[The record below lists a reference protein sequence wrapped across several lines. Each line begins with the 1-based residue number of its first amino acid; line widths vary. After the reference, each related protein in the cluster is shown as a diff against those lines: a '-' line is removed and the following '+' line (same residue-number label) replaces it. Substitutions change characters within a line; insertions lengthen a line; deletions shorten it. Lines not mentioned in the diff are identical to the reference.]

1 MVINASQTSAVFG
14 VVGVGT
20 TRPKSAVDFSDAGQ
34 DVTGSFVNKMFM
46 LPPKITTAQRGNL
59 TGVTDGALIY
69 NTDGNQLQVYIGGW
83 VGIGTTA
90 KVDS

>member
-1 MVINASQTSAVFG
+1 M
-14 VVGVGT
+14 GT
-20 TRPKSAVDFSDAGQ
+20 TLTRSAVDFADAGKNIPS
-34 DVTGSFVNKMFM
+34 GAFANKMFM

-59 TGVTDGALIY
+59 TGVADGALIY

-83 VGIGTTA
+83 VGIGTTT